1 MATKRKNGWYQ
12 TSVVIGRNRDGSYKR
27 KYIYA
32 KTKWELDDRRAELE
46 HNLKYGLSADADKAT
61 FDEIAQE
68 WLKHKRFFV
77 DDSRFYRYEA
87 VLRNH
92 LCSIARVQVIKLK
105 TIHIQNILDEKA
117 ADGYS
122 KKVLAEIKQTAK
134 QVLDY
139 AMQYDIV
146 MRNVAYLAKVPKN
159 APEGHRN
166 PLTEEQIRLVL
177 NHWQGNR
184 MGVPA
189 LIMLYCGLRKG
200 EMIALQWSHVNLRDK
215 TIFIEKSASS
225 TKNRPKV
232 KGPKTKAG
240 VRTVPIPDFLADIL
254 RDSARRKESMFV
266 CPAAGGTMMT
276 EQAWKNAWDSYMHHL
291 NICAGGRVGSR
302 SRPKVVAMERF
313 TAHQLRHTYATMLYN
328 ANVDVKSAQ
337 EYLGHSSIQ
346 TTLAVYTHLTPEKR
360 EASTKAFNDYLT
372 QNRKTPILSNG

>member
-1 MATKRKNGWYQ
+1 MARKRNDGWYQ
-12 TSVVIGRNRDGSYKR
+12 TSVVVGRNRDGSYKR

-32 KTKWELDDRRAELE
+32 KTKWELDERRAELE

-61 FDEIAQE
+61 FDEIGQE

-77 DDSRFYRYEA
+77 DDSRYNRYEA
-87 VLRNH
+87 VLRTH
-92 LCSIARVQVIKLK
+92 LDSIARMPVIKLK

-117 ADGYS
+117 AEGYS
-122 KKVLAEIKQTAK
+122 KKVLSEIKQTAK

-146 MRNVAYLAKVPKN
+146 MRNVAYLSKVPKN
-159 APEGHRN
+159 APEEHRD
-166 PLTEEQIRLVL
+166 PLTDAQIQLVL

-200 EMIALQWSHVNLRDK
+200 EMIALQWSHVNLKDK
-215 TIFIEKSASS
+215 TIFVEKSASS
-225 TKNRPKV
+225 TKNQPKL

-240 VRTVPIPDFLADIL
+240 IRTVPIPDFLADIL
-254 RDSARRKESMFV
+254 RDCAKRKESMFV

-291 NICAGGRVGSR
+291 NLCAGGRVGSR

-360 EASTKAFNDYLT
+360 EASTKAFNDYLA
-372 QNRKTPILSNG
+372 QNNKMPNLSNG

>member
-1 MATKRKNGWYQ
+1 M
-12 TSVVIGRNRDGSYKR
+12 
-27 KYIYA
+27 
-32 KTKWELDDRRAELE
+32 
-46 HNLKYGLSADADKAT
+46 
-61 FDEIAQE
+61 
-68 WLKHKRFFV
+68 KHKRFFV
-77 DDSRFYRYEA
+77 DDSRYNRYEA
-87 VLRNH
+87 VLRTH
-92 LCSIARVQVIKLK
+92 LDSIARMPVIKLK

-117 ADGYS
+117 AEGYS
-122 KKVLAEIKQTAK
+122 KKVLSEIKQTAK

-139 AMQYDIV
+139 AMQYDII
-146 MRNVAYLAKVPKN
+146 MRNVAYLSKVPKN
-159 APEGHRN
+159 APEEHRD
-166 PLTEEQIRLVL
+166 PLTDEQIQLVL

-240 VRTVPIPDFLADIL
+240 LRIVPIPDFLADIL
-254 RDSARRKESMFV
+254 RDCAKQKESMFV

-291 NICAGGRVGSR
+291 NLCAGGRVGSR

-360 EASTKAFNDYLT
+360 EASTKAFNDYLV
-372 QNRKTPILSNG
+372 QNNKMPNLSNG

>member
-1 MATKRKNGWYQ
+1 MAKKRKNGWYQ

-32 KTKWELDDRRAELE
+32 KTKWELDERRAELE
-46 HNLKYGLSADADKAT
+46 RNLKYGLSADADKAT

-92 LCSIARVQVIKLK
+92 LCPITRIAVIKLK

-117 ADGYS
+117 SVGYS
-122 KKVLAEIKQTAK
+122 KKVLCEIKQTAK

-159 APEGHRN
+159 APEGHRS
-166 PLTEEQIRLVL
+166 PLTEEQIQLVL

-184 MGVPA
+184 MGVPT

-200 EMIALQWSHVNLRDK
+200 EMIALQWSHVNLREK

-225 TKNRPKV
+225 TRNRPKV

-240 VRTVPIPDFLADIL
+240 IRTVPIPDFLADIL
-254 RDSARRKESMFV
+254 RDCARRKESMFV

-291 NICAGGRVGSR
+291 NICAGGRDGSR

-337 EYLGHSSIQ
+337 EYLGHSTIQ
-346 TTLAVYTHLTPEKR
+346 TTLAVYTHLTPEKQ

-372 QNRKTPILSNG
+372 QNHKTPILSNG